1 MEKALY
7 LIPVTLGD
15 TPLSQVLPEYNKEI
29 ILQIK
34 YFIVENLRSAIRFLK
49 KVSNEIDIDSLIFYE
64 LNEHTKLNSI

>member
-49 KVSNEIDIDSLIFYE
+49 KVSN
-64 LNEHTKLNSI
+64 